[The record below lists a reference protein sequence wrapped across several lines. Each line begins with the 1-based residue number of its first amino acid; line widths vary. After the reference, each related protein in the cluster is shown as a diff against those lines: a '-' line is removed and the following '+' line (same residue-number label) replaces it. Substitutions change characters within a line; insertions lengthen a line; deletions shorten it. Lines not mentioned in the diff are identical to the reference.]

1 MPPSATSPRP
11 KGLPPALTTASRSG
25 SSSTAAGKNKSE
37 QGVSGREQKSATTQK
52 RKASPEQETLPAKK
66 HIPATKTSPPHPEQS
81 APQFD
86 HSRDEER
93 YGVVQRAFYPA
104 EMTNERAAQYASGE
118 LPRPM
123 DVLEQTLRETA
134 AKRDTIKPGGAVVH
148 WFKRDLRMHDNRA
161 LALAADLAKTHG
173 VPLVCLFIV
182 SPQDYQ
188 AHLTSAARVDFE
200 LRTLAILKQD
210 LTALDIPLHVETV
223 QVRKNGPNRILELC
237 AEWKAKHVF
246 CNIEYE
252 VDELRRETALTTSC
266 LEKGISFTAV
276 HDDVIV
282 PPGALHTGQGKQYSV
297 YSPWRRAWVAHLT
310 TNPGLLDAFPPP
322 ERNPSSARQ
331 RFAPIFEAPIPAA
344 PENKT
349 LDAESR
355 ERLRSLWPAGE
366 HEANERL
373 DRFLKERVKS
383 YGDARNYPAA
393 GATAVVSVHFSSGTL
408 AARTAIR
415 EARDRNSTKKLDA
428 GIEGIQKWI
437 AEVAWRDFYKHVLSH
452 WP

>member
-1 MPPSATSPRP
+1 M
-11 KGLPPALTTASRSG
+11 
-25 SSSTAAGKNKSE
+25 
-37 QGVSGREQKSATTQK
+37 
-52 RKASPEQETLPAKK
+52 
-66 HIPATKTSPPHPEQS
+66 
-81 APQFD
+81 
-86 HSRDEER
+86 
-93 YGVVQRAFYPA
+93 QRAFYPA
-104 EMTNERAAQYASGE
+104 EMSNERAAQYASGE

-123 DVLEQTLRETA
+123 DVLEQTI
-134 AKRDTIKPGGAVVH
+134 RDTAVRRDKIKPGGAVVH

-173 VPLVCLFIV
+173 IPLVCLFIV

-188 AHLTSAARVDFE
+188 AHFTSAARVDFE
-200 LRTLAILKQD
+200 LRTLAILKED
-210 LTALDIPLHVETV
+210 LAALDIPLHVETV
-223 QVRKNGPNRILELC
+223 HVRRKGPDRIQQLC
-237 AEWKAKHVF
+237 AEWNAKHLF
-246 CNIEYE
+246 CNVEYE

-266 LEKGISFTAV
+266 LERGINFTAV
-276 HDDVIV
+276 HDDVV
-282 PPGALHTGQGKQYSV
+282 VAPGTLHTGQGKQYSV

-310 TNPGLLDAFPPP
+310 TNPGLLDPFPPP
-322 ERNPSSARQ
+322 EQNPPSARQ
-331 RFAPIFEAPIPAA
+331 RFASVFEASIPEA

-349 LDAESR
+349 LDSESR

-373 DRFLKERVKS
+373 DRFLAERVKS

-415 EARDRNSTKKLDA
+415 VARDRNSTKKLD
-428 GIEGIQKWI
+428 GGVEGIQKWI